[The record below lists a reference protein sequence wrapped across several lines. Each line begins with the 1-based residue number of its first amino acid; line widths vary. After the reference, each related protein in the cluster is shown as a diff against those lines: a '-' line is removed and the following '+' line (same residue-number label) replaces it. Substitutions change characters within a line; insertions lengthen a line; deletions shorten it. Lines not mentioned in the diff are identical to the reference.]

1 MLQQQGNLRCPP
13 RHRCTAGLFV
23 SLALVFGTGLAASE
37 VYTWTDESGTVHY
50 SDTPRQDGEMQ
61 ALEVEEIY
69 RPGSADAY
77 PAAPP
82 APPDA
87 AAGTAS
93 PAAEDTPQSA
103 AQKRRESL
111 ARERSERREAQAEI
125 DRMCALH
132 RQRLEQ
138 MEPARRVFYTD
149 AQGES
154 VRMDDDKR
162 MALIDESKAYLAENC
177 KG

>member
-1 MLQQQGNLRCPP
+1 MLQPQGNRRCPP
-13 RHRCTAGLFV
+13 RHRCTAGLLL
-23 SLALVFGTGLAASE
+23 SLAIVFSAGLAASE

-50 SDTPRQDGEMQ
+50 SDTPRADGETQ

-77 PAAPP
+77 TAPP
-82 APPDA
+82 TPPDA
-87 AAGTAS
+87 AAGTAP
-93 PAAEDTPQSA
+93 PAAEETPQSA
-103 AQKRRESL
+103 AQQRRESI
-111 ARERSERREAQAEI
+111 ARDREERREAQAEI

-138 MEPARRVFYTD
+138 MEPSRRVFYTD

-162 MALIDESKAYLAENC
+162 VALIEESKAYLAENC